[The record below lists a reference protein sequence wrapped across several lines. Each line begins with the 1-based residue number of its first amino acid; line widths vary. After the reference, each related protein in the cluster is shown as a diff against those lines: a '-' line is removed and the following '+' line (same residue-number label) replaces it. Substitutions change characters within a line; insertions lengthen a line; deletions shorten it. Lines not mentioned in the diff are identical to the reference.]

1 MQEGQGGAMTLP
13 DIWQALEFSQ
23 RLIGAVRQISKGLAM
38 KRFVPVTL
46 VLAVLSAPALA
57 TVTVKDP
64 WVRVT
69 ASYQKSSVAFMQ
81 IISSNDARLV
91 KAESPV
97 AKTVEIHEMV
107 MKNNVMKMQT
117 VAAIDLP
124 AGKAIELKPGG
135 YMVMLT
141 GLKQQIKE
149 GDTVPIS
156 IVVEGKNKKRE
167 TLLFNASAMCMEA
180 AASGKHDHAHIHH
193 HDSDQAN
200 MHDHGK
206 ADAHAH
212 DQAKADV
219 HEHRH

>member
-1 MQEGQGGAMTLP
+1 
-13 DIWQALEFSQ
+13 
-23 RLIGAVRQISKGLAM
+23 M
-38 KRFVPVTL
+38 KRSVL
-46 VLAVLSAPALA
+46 VALAFAALSAPALA

-64 WVRVT
+64 WVRAT
-69 ASYQKSSVAFMQ
+69 ASYQKSSVVFMQ
-81 IISSNDARLV
+81 ITSSNDARLV

-97 AKTVEIHEMV
+97 AKVVEIHEMV
-107 MKNNVMKMQT
+107 LKNNVMRMQS

-149 GDTVPIS
+149 GDTIPIS

-167 TLLFNASAMCMEA
+167 TVQLNASAMCMEA
-180 AASGKHDHAHIHH
+180 ATTGKHDHAHMHH
-193 HDSDQAN
+193 HGHNHAS
-200 MHDHGK
+200 MHDHEK
-206 ADAHAH
+206 ADEHAH

-219 HEHRH
+219 QEHKH